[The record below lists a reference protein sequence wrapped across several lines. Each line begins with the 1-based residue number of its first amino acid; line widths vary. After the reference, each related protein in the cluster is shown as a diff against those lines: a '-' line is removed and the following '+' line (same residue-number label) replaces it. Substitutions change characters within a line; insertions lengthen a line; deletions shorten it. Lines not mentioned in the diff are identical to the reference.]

1 MKVNL
6 FQYKLDIRT
15 EYVVEEDILLNL
27 GNLGSKTIFELSHE
41 KQKLL
46 IDSIFNTCMRSFF
59 SIYLTLFDI
68 FLVENFN
75 SNLYLITT
83 LREKE
88 KVNLFMTKKTNSWI
102 SIVFSCWSRYRIHYV
117 FVYWFKRLTYLH
129 TSEKK
134 FVRDDVTPYI
144 H

>member
-1 MKVNL
+1 MMKVNL

-27 GNLGSKTIFELSHE
+27 GNLGSKTIFELSDE

-88 KVNLFMTKKTNSWI
+88 KVNLFMTKKTNS
-102 SIVFSCWSRYRIHYV
+102 
-117 FVYWFKRLTYLH
+117 
-129 TSEKK
+129 
-134 FVRDDVTPYI
+134 
-144 H
+144 